1 MACKDSCCRNKTINV
16 LSKHEELILNLI
28 EQIEDPAI
36 KAQRLSEFHKALVKE
51 PSKPELVRGH
61 APGPF
66 YECWAK
72 PT

>member
-1 MACKDSCCRNKTINV
+1 MVDSNEN
-16 LSKHEELILNLI
+16 NG
-28 EQIEDPAI
+28 D
-36 KAQRLSEFHKALVKE
+36 
-51 PSKPELVRGH
+51 VRYQPVRDR